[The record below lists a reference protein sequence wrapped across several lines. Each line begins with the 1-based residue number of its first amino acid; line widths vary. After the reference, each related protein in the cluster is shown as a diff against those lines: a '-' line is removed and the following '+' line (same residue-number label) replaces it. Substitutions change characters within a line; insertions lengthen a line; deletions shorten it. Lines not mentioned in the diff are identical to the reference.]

1 VSDLRP
7 RPEADVLL
15 VRRMVVLNLD
25 RNEVAAAEPCAFRE
39 LQRLCTMCESHGR
52 CVRDLARDP
61 ADGAWEG
68 YCPNAAMLK
77 VLVALRSLGRD
88 WRYDRREDATGG
100 GKEGPYSSPMK
111 NVPSS
116 ISTIVIGSGKLTRPA
131 P

>member
-77 VLVALRSLGRD
+77 VLVALRSLGG
-88 WRYDRREDATGG
+88 E
-100 GKEGPYSSPMK
+100 
-111 NVPSS
+111 
-116 ISTIVIGSGKLTRPA
+116 IGDMTVERMRPA
-131 P
+131 AEKKAHIHRR